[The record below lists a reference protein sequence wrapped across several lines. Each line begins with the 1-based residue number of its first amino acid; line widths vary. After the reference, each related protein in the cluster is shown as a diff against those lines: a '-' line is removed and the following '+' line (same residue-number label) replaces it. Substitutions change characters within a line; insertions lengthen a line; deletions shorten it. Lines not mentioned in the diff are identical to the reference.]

1 MYNQNMDFLPHQLGE
16 SRGVNPVYLCQ
27 GMALQPCQTVG
38 NSQKL
43 IIGESGIDAA
53 EALGRVGG
61 SPLGV
66 DAGLQLQLEGGIVG
80 HLRIHENISFR
91 KIKY

>member
-66 DAGLQLQLEGGIVG
+66 DAGLQLQLEGGILDNLCT
-80 HLRIHENISFR
+80 HANISFP
-91 KIKY
+91 